1 MGMRAASPNGW
12 HDDFRYR
19 LRFEASA
26 RGAYP
31 SLHSTRTGHASA
43 AEIVYTLTVAVPEY
57 REHRL
62 VRARFANFTRPYLV
76 AVTVDGPTES
86 KHRYEDGSLCMW
98 WPDDGPDLQ
107 WQPEE
112 GLLRLI
118 QYVRVHLF
126 REAYWRD
133 YDYWPGPEAPH
144 SADSKAAV

>member
-1 MGMRAASPNGW
+1 MRAASPTGW

-26 RGAYP
+26 RSAYP

-43 AEIVYTLTVAVPEY
+43 AEIVYTLMVAVPEY

-62 VRARFANFTRPYLV
+62 VRVRFANLTRPYLV

-86 KHRYEDGSLCMW
+86 KHRYADGSLCMW
-98 WPDDGPDLQ
+98 SPDDGPGLQ
-107 WQPEE
+107 WHPEE
-112 GLLRLI
+112 RLLGLI

-126 REAYWRD
+126 REAYWRE

-144 SADSKAAV
+144 TDTKDAA